1 MNKTENAALT
11 SSETLID
18 KELSLLDLVGFVQKN
33 FIILLG
39 GLLLGLFVSLVTA
52 FLLPSKWEAT
62 ALVRIGQFKNAD
74 NLVII
79 EPSLQVVDRIK
90 SASFQQDALKSLGF
104 NLAESN
110 SSDERLQYLNVKL
123 EKSDLITINWRGLTK
138 VEAKNNLSVVINELV
153 KIHKKKFESVINR
166 WNQELIST
174 DLAMQHSAT
183 ESNQLNKT
191 LQRLGTSEK
200 TFSQNALISNTLL
213 VREKEMQYYRE
224 RKQHLEEQLSPERT
238 FPTQILGNI
247 IVSKEPVSPKKTL
260 FAFAGA
266 ILGLILAFIF
276 IMIKDQSSNL
286 IKYSAQKKMK

>member
-1 MNKTENAALT
+1 MCMNKTENAVLT

-18 KELSLLDLVGFVQKN
+18 NELSLLDLVKFVQKN

-52 FLLPSKWEAT
+52 FLLPSEWEAT
-62 ALVRIGQFKNAD
+62 ALVRVGQFKNGD
-74 NLVII
+74 NLISI

-90 SASFQQDALKSLGF
+90 SASFQQDVLKNLGL
-104 NLAESN
+104 NLIEN
-110 SSDERLQYLNVKL
+110 NTNDDRLQNLKVKL
-123 EKSDLITINWRGLTK
+123 EKSDLINISWRGLTK
-138 VEAKNNLSVVINELV
+138 VEAKNNLSVVVNELV

-174 DLAMQHSAT
+174 GLAMQHSAA

-191 LQRLGTSEK
+191 LERLGTSEK
-200 TFSQNALISNTLL
+200 TFSENALISNTLL

-224 RKQHLEEQLSPERT
+224 RKYVLEEQLSPERT
-238 FPTQILGNI
+238 FPTEILGNI

-276 IMIKDQSSNL
+276 IMIKAQSSKL
-286 IKYSAQKKMK
+286 IK

>member
-1 MNKTENAALT
+1 MNKTENAVLT

-52 FLLPSKWEAT
+52 SLLPSEWEAT

-74 NLVII
+74 NLVSI

-110 SSDERLQYLNVKL
+110 SSDERLQNLKAKL
-123 EKSDLITINWRGLTK
+123 EKSDLITINWRELTK
-138 VEAKNNLSVVINELV
+138 VEAKNNLSVVVNELV

-174 DLAMQHSAT
+174 GLAIQHSAA
-183 ESNQLNKT
+183 EFNQLNKT
-191 LQRLGTSEK
+191 LDRLGTSEK
-200 TFSQNALISNTLL
+200 TFSE
-213 VREKEMQYYRE
+213 V
-224 RKQHLEEQLSPERT
+224 P
-238 FPTQILGNI
+238 
-247 IVSKEPVSPKKTL
+247 
-260 FAFAGA
+260 
-266 ILGLILAFIF
+266 
-276 IMIKDQSSNL
+276 
-286 IKYSAQKKMK
+286 